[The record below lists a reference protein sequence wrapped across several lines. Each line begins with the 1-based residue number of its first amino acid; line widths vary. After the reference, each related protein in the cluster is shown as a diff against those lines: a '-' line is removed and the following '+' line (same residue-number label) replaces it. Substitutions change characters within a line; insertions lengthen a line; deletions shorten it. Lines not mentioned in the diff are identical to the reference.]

1 MEKTICSGLGMEDEV
16 LVLVGGEDRVE
27 RGREKEEVTQY
38 LHIELK
44 ACA

>member
-1 MEKTICSGLGMEDEV
+1 MEDEV
-16 LVLVGGEDRVE
+16 LVLVGGEDGVE

-38 LHIELK
+38 LHTELK

>member
-1 MEKTICSGLGMEDEV
+1 M
-16 LVLVGGEDRVE
+16 VLVGGEEGAE
-27 RGREKEEVTQY
+27 RGSEKEEVTQY

>member
-1 MEKTICSGLGMEDEV
+1 M
-16 LVLVGGEDRVE
+16 VLVGGEE
-27 RGREKEEVTQY
+27 GAKRGREKEEVTHY